1 MRVMNLKKGFV
12 FLGFLALAILLLN
25 VNFGSAANSCSVTT
39 ESNCIGSGQVVL
51 KLSGMTNAQAALKTG
66 SDFSDNKVLCCDFG
80 SGGTICTGTNKFLG
94 LSSSSNA
101 HGEDPER
108 TTYNTNACYS
118 VSDCKYKGSDCG
130 SKTEMIR
137 LPSDGNA
144 HLGNVGDNTYV
155 GRICCTVVADPRS
168 ILVTSPNLGTEN
180 WQIDSQ
186 QTITWSSSPV
196 GAIANVKIEI
206 SRDNGLTWDSPLFT
220 STTNDGTESWIV
232 TGVTTVQALIRI
244 TDVLDVG
251 VKDQSDAPFTISS
264 PVGSGCTIT
273 DAYWEVGGVE
283 ITEENVVIAGN
294 VANPV
299 AVGSSSA
306 DCDGATALF
315 SVSENS
321 GAGPISQQPASA
333 TFANGVARGTWTTE
347 YVTASGYSKYYFIAI
362 QGSSVLSSEVAGNAL
377 LKVLPNVGIS
387 RCPDYSIYGQEV
399 CVDDPYDV
407 GQDSCGPETTDCEC
421 AWNSESSLC
430 QGVGLGGLCRYAS
443 ETLGEATCEDGDQ
456 FIEIRVTGTWSGDA
470 SDPKKIECETPVT
483 RVLECPA
490 QIALPFFG
498 GSGSSSGIYGI
509 LITVLVVFAIYW
521 VLNVGHRKKKQ
532 KKK

>member
-1 MRVMNLKKGFV
+1 
-12 FLGFLALAILLLN
+12 LAILLLN

-315 SVSENS
+315 SVLENS

-362 QGSSVLSSEVAGNAL
+362 QGSSALSSEVAGNAL
-377 LKVLPNVGIS
+377 LKVFTASGIAMCS
-387 RCPDYSIYGQEV
+387 NYLDSEV
-399 CVDDPYDV
+399 CVDDPSGV

-421 AWNSESSLC
+421 SWNSESSLC
-430 QGVGLGGLCRYAS
+430 QGVGLGGLCRYSS
-443 ETLGEATCEDGDQ
+443 ETLGEATCEAGDQ
-456 FIEIRVTGTWSGDA
+456 FIEIRVTGTWSGA
-470 SDPKKIECETPVT
+470 RPDPQGLDLKCETPVT

-498 GSGSSSGIYGI
+498 IYGI
-509 LITVLVVFAIYW
+509 LITVLLVVGVYG
-521 VLNVGHRKKKQ
+521 VLSLRSNRRKSRKR
-532 KKK
+532 